1 MKEGFSL
8 KEALR
13 PIHKVYTFI
22 RYEFCIRKLKIMVHD
37 DEETIHKILDDRV
50 SVSRFGD
57 GEFYLM
63 WQLIGSPFQK
73 KDTRLSEKLREVIN
87 SADDNFIVCVPYY
100 LHRVYPDLRVKT
112 QRWAKDWV
120 VRYAALIKQTFDE
133 ISNKTFYDATFTRFY
148 VNHHDKASSKRHI
161 ELIKQIWKDRDVCI
175 IEGESTRF
183 GVGNDLLGKAR
194 SVKRI
199 LCPAENAFDKYDEIL
214 QTALNLVPKDSL
226 VICALG
232 MTATVLAYDLSRNGY
247 QAIDMGHLD
256 IEYEWLLMGATEK
269 TAVKNKAVNEVGVR
283 KVEDTVKDIDYTN
296 SIIATIGLS

>member
-13 PIHKVYTFI
+13 PFHKVYTYI
-22 RYEFCIRKLKIMVHD
+22 RYEFCKRRLRIMVHD
-37 DEETIHKILDDRV
+37 DEETIQKILDDKV

-73 KDTRLSEKLREVIN
+73 KDTRLSERLREVIH
-87 SADDNFIVCVPYY
+87 SQSDNLIVCVPYY
-100 LHRVYPDLRVKT
+100 LHRIDPDLKMRT
-112 QRWAKDWV
+112 QRWARDWV
-120 VRYAALIKQTFDE
+120 VRYVDLIKQTFDE
-133 ISNKTFYDATFTRFY
+133 ISNKTFYDTNFTRFY
-148 VNHHDKASSKRHI
+148 VNHNDKAKSKRHI
-161 ELIKQIWKDRDVCI
+161 ELIKKFWEDRDVCI

-183 GVGNDLLGKAR
+183 GVGNDLLSKAK

-199 LCPAENAFDKYDEIL
+199 LCPPVNAFDKYDEIL

-226 VICALG
+226 VVCALG

-283 KVEDTVKDIDYTN
+283 KVEDTVKDTEYTS
-296 SIIATIGLS
+296 SIIATIGL